1 MDTHGSHAARRPGLP
16 PLNFSISDLRA
27 RPEFFDIVADRIWSA
42 WWQRNG
48 VPRDYIAE
56 RLKANMAGPGLP
68 VALVAHAGST
78 FVGTASVI
86 ASDLDERPQYTP
98 WVAAVWIEPAFRS
111 RGLGAVLVGA
121 AASAAFALDAETVYL
136 CSAEARRGFY
146 LRLGWELIEEGVGPL
161 RLSVLRK
168 QRPATASGRGGGA
181 GQAP

>member
-1 MDTHGSHAARRPGLP
+1 MEGRSAV
-16 PLNFSISDLRA
+16 NFSISDLREQ
-27 RPEFFDIVADRIWSA
+27 PTFFDIVADRIWSA

-56 RLKANMAGPGLP
+56 RLKENMAGPGLP
-68 VALVAHAGST
+68 VALVAHDGPN

-86 ASDLDERPQYTP
+86 VSDLDERPQYTP

-111 RGLGAVLVGA
+111 RGVGAALVGA
-121 AASAAFALDAETVYL
+121 AAQAAFALGAETVYL
-136 CSAEARRGFY
+136 CAAEARRGFY
-146 LRLGWELIEEGVGPL
+146 LRLGWELIEDGVGPL

-181 GQAP
+181 GQAS